1 MSSAS
6 KTATFPWERII
17 EALAWS
23 SLLAAF
29 IIGQIAAQTDYEA
42 LLQKQMPD
50 VKLTRFQASKELP
63 VVYRMEVENEESTDA
78 IVMSEGVGYGGVL
91 VIGVKARRT
100 DDGAKL
106 NEILM
111 LSHKETPSFM
121 ERLSNKEFFR
131 QFAAK
136 NVTDN
141 FIIGDDVD
149 AVSGA
154 TVSSA
159 GFNAAIRDAVHLGA
173 VQHLKLPATW
183 RDPGWHLGI
192 NEFILVTLFALA
204 FFGAYRRDKM
214 AKYARRIVMV
224 GTLIFVG
231 FYANASLNLG
241 NIASIF
247 MGYIPSPQQHP
258 MWWIMMTGALGSVIF
273 LGRNIYC
280 HQICP
285 FLVVQDLLQKLS
297 GVKLRIKPEVQRK
310 SRALILFLSWIA
322 LMLIFLSTHP
332 ALGSYEP
339 FAMMFSLEG
348 LGIQWYILPAALI
361 GAMFVPRF
369 WCRMFCPVG
378 LYLNQIVRIRRAIR
392 GRFLKS
398 DRFGKTTT
406 AQKKNSTQR
415 INVVSKS
422 QGD

>member
-1 MSSAS
+1 MSSAGRTS
-6 KTATFPWERII
+6 FFPWGRVL
-17 EALAWS
+17 EAFAWA

-42 LLQKQMPD
+42 LLQMQMPD
-50 VKLTRFQASKELP
+50 VKLTRSQANKDLP
-63 VVYRMEVENEESTDA
+63 VVYRMEVDNVESPDA
-78 IVMSEGVGYGGVL
+78 VVMSEGVGYGGVL
-91 VIGVKARRT
+91 VIGIKARRS

-111 LSHKETPSFM
+111 LSHKESPSFM
-121 ERLSNKEFFR
+121 ERLNNKRFFS
-131 QFAAK
+131 QFAGK

-149 AVSGA
+149 AVTGA

-159 GFNAAIRDAVHLGA
+159 GFTAAIRDAVHLGA
-173 VQHLKLPATW
+173 VQHLKLSPTW
-183 RDPGWHLGI
+183 QEPGWQLGI
-192 NEFILVTLFALA
+192 NELILVLLFALA
-204 FFGAYRRDKM
+204 FIAVYRRDKM
-214 AKYARRIVMV
+214 AKYARNLVLI
-224 GTLIFVG
+224 GTLVFIG

-247 MGYIPSPQQHP
+247 MGYIPSPKQHP
-258 MWWIMMTGALGSVIF
+258 MWWIMMAGTLGSIVI

-280 HQICP
+280 HKLCP
-285 FLVVQDLLQKLS
+285 FVVVQDLLQKLS

-310 SRALILFLSWIA
+310 SRTLIFILSWIA

-361 GAMFVPRF
+361 GSMFVPKF

-378 LYLNQIVRIRRAIR
+378 LYLNELVRIRKAIL
-392 GRFLKS
+392 GRFS
-398 DRFGKTTT
+398 GGGP
-406 AQKKNSTQR
+406 AQKKADMQK
-415 INVVSKS
+415 IDIVVKPK
-422 QGD
+422 GDQ